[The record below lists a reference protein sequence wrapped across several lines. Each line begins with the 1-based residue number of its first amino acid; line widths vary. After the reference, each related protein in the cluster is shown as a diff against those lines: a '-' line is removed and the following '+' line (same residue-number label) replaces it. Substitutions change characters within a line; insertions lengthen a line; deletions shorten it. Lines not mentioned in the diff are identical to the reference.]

1 MAVHGGCMR
10 PLTTLDSG
18 VSSPMKVG
26 PLIPIIFSLLAE
38 LIQLYTYVVLVSC
51 LFSFLLAFGILDQR
65 NPIVWNIGNFLYRMT
80 EPVLRP
86 IRSVLPN
93 FGNMDFSPLVLLLLI
108 QYLALPILFRIE
120 GMLLVPPM

>member
-1 MAVHGGCMR
+1 
-10 PLTTLDSG
+10 
-18 VSSPMKVG
+18 MKVG
-26 PLIPIIFSLLAE
+26 PLISIIFNLLAE

-65 NPIVWNIGNFLYRMT
+65 NQVVWNIGNFLYRMT

-108 QYLALPILFRIE
+108 QYLALPLLWQVRY
-120 GMLLVPPM
+120 MLLTALS

>member
-1 MAVHGGCMR
+1 
-10 PLTTLDSG
+10 
-18 VSSPMKVG
+18 MKVG
-26 PLIPIIFSLLAE
+26 TLIHVVFKLFELLAE

-65 NPIVWNIGNFLYRMT
+65 NPIVWKIGNFLYRMT

-93 FGNMDFSPLVLLLLI
+93 FGNMDFSPLVLILLI
-108 QYLALPILFRIE
+108 QYLGMPILGLIE
-120 GMLLVPPM
+120 NMIITTLR